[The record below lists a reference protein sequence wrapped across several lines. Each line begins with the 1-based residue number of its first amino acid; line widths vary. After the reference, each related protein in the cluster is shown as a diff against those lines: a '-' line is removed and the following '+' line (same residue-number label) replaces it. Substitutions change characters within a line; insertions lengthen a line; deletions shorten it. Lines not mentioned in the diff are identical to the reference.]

1 MTPSLTRYA
10 WLSIGAAI
18 VTIALKAGAWALTG
32 SVGLLSDALESIVN
46 LVAALVALVAL
57 SVAAQPADEEHPH
70 GHEKAEYLS
79 SGTEGALI
87 LIAALGILAAAARR
101 LISPTPLVHL
111 GLGVAISGAAAVLN
125 LVVARV
131 LLHVGR
137 RHRSITLEADGQHLM
152 TDGWTSVGVLAGV
165 GAVALTGWW
174 VLDPLL
180 AIVVGLWIVR
190 NGVVIVRRSIMGLL
204 DAAIPKMEQQN
215 LIAILDSYRDR
226 GVRWHALRTR
236 QAGTRCFVSVH
247 VLVPG
252 EWSVKRGH
260 DLLEEIEAKLRKC
273 LGQSTIFTHLE
284 PVEDEVSYR
293 DIELDRVTA
302 PTRPSPRSSAPRSSD
317 APPEPR
323 PEGPPAR

>member
-46 LVAALVALVAL
+46 LVAAGVALLAL
-57 SVAAQPADEEHPH
+57 TVAAQPADEEHPH

-87 LIAALGILAAAARR
+87 LIAALGILATAIRR
-101 LISPTPLVHL
+101 LISPTPLLHL
-111 GLGVAISGAAAVLN
+111 STGLAISSAAAVLN
-125 LVVARV
+125 FAVARV
-131 LLHVGR
+131 LLRVGR
-137 RHRSITLEADGQHLM
+137 THRSITLEADGQHLM
-152 TDGWTSVGVLAGV
+152 TDVWTSIGVLTGV
-165 GAVALTGWW
+165 TAVALTGWW
-174 VLDPLL
+174 FLDPLI

-190 NGVVIVRRSIMGLL
+190 NGVLILRRSIMGLL
-204 DAAIPKMEQQN
+204 DAAIPRQEREN
-215 LIAILDSYRDR
+215 LVAILDGYRDR

-252 EWSVKRGH
+252 AWTVKHGH
-260 DLLEEIEAKLRKC
+260 DLLEEIEAKLRQA
-273 LGQSTIFTHLE
+273 LGHATIFTHLE

-293 DIELDRVTA
+293 DIGLDRLTA
-302 PTRPSPRSSAPRSSD
+302 PSRSSPSSSVTPSTG
-317 APPEPR
+317 APPEPPR
-323 PEGPPAR
+323 DEPPAR